1 MNEILPMSQAVA
13 DDRLARRIERLQLAY
28 VHSLDDGALDAWPQ
42 FFTERCL
49 YRIVGRDNFEEGSD
63 IGVMRFESRA
73 MLTDRATATKHAA
86 VYAPRLLR
94 HILSGT
100 VIEKIGPDGIRTRT
114 NVAIYQT
121 SADGDTLLL
130 MVAQYRDLIV
140 EQAGELKFKEK
151 QVVYDTLRLPDSVVY
166 PL

>member
-1 MNEILPMSQAVA
+1 MTSTL
-13 DDRLARRIERLQLAY
+13 DDERLARRIERLQLAY
-28 VHSLDDGALDAWPQ
+28 VHSLDDGGLDTWPE
-42 FFTERCL
+42 FFSERCL
-49 YRIVGRDNFEEGSD
+49 YRIVGRDQFEEGSD

-73 MLTDRATATKHAA
+73 MLRDRATATKHAA
-86 VYAPRLLR
+86 VFAPRMLR

-100 VIEKIGPDGIRTRT
+100 VIESMGAKGIQTRT

-121 SADGDTLLL
+121 SSDGDTLLL

-140 EQAGELKFKEK
+140 EEAGELKFKEK
-151 QVVYDTLRLPDSVVY
+151 QVVYDTLRLPDSIVY